1 MTVSSSSSQLLI
13 LRTLGDAKLF
23 GALKS
28 WGPVAILLLLVGG
41 VWAVV
46 AVAVLG
52 GVGGDRGGV
61 FVGVGV
67 VGVVVFPM
75 CFVTF
80 E

>member
-1 MTVSSSSSQLLI
+1 M
-13 LRTLGDAKLF
+13 LGDAKLF

-28 WGPVAILLLLVGG
+28 WSTVAILLLVGG
-41 VWAVV
+41 VLAVV
-46 AVAVLG
+46 AVAVVG

-61 FVGVGV
+61 FLGVGV

>member
-1 MTVSSSSSQLLI
+1 M
-13 LRTLGDAKLF
+13 LRDAKLF

-28 WGPVAILLLLVGG
+28 WGTVAIFLVVGG
-41 VWAVV
+41 VFAVV
-46 AVAVLG
+46 AVAVVG
-52 GVGGDRGGV
+52 SVGGDRGGV

>member
-1 MTVSSSSSQLLI
+1 M
-13 LRTLGDAKLF
+13 LGDAKLF

-28 WGPVAILLLLVGG
+28 WGTVAIFLVVGG
-41 VWAVV
+41 VLAVV
-46 AVAVLG
+46 AVAVVG
-52 GVGGDRGGV
+52 SVGGDRGGV

>member
-1 MTVSSSSSQLLI
+1 M
-13 LRTLGDAKLF
+13 LGDAKLF

-28 WGPVAILLLLVGG
+28 WGTLAILLFLVVGG
-41 VWAVV
+41 VLAVF
-46 AVAVLG
+46 AVAVVG

>member
-1 MTVSSSSSQLLI
+1 M
-13 LRTLGDAKLF
+13 LGDAKLF

-28 WGPVAILLLLVGG
+28 WGTVEFFLVVGG
-41 VWAVV
+41 VLAVV
-46 AVAVLG
+46 AVAVVG
-52 GVGGDRGGV
+52 SVGGDRGGV

-67 VGVVVFPM
+67 VVFPM